1 MKTRGGVRIF
11 GQNGR
16 NRLATYAIHDQ
27 FTVQLCNEGDKKSL
41 KTGHGNLR
49 NTLY

>member
-16 NRLATYAIHDQ
+16 NRLATYAIHD
-27 FTVQLCNEGDKKSL
+27 FTVHLCNEGDKKSL